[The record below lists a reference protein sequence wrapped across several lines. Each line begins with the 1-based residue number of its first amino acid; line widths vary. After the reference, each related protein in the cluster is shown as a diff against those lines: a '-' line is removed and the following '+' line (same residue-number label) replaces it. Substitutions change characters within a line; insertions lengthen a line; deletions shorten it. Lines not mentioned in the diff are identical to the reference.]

1 MSRWRAVAVT
11 TPGASPVSVEEMK
24 AHLRIEG
31 SDEDSHVSAL
41 LAAATRAI
49 DGPDGYGVAMRAQ
62 SWTLTLDAFPAGG
75 LRSREG
81 AIRLPGW
88 PVTGVTSVIYDP
100 AGGGSPATLDPAA
113 YRLSVGREPAFL
125 EPVSPWPSTDARL
138 GAVRVLYALGRADAA
153 EVDPGLLQALRLLVA
168 HWHANR
174 EAVAPGGMAALP
186 LGFEMLMS
194 ARMRG
199 FAG

>member
-11 TPGASPVSVEEMK
+11 TPGESPVSVAEMK
-24 AHLRIEG
+24 SHLRVEG
-31 SDEDSHVSAL
+31 ADEDSYLTAL
-41 LAAATRAI
+41 LAAGTRAI
-49 DGPDGYGVAMRAQ
+49 DGPDGSGVAMMPQ

-88 PVTGVTSVIYDP
+88 PVTAITSVTYDP
-100 AGGGSPATLDPAA
+100 AGGGAAVTMDASGYRLANGGDPAF
-113 YRLSVGREPAFL
+113 V
-125 EPVSPWPSTDARL
+125 EPVASWPSTDARL
-138 GAVRVLYALGRADAA
+138 GAVRVLYTLGHESAA
-153 EVDPGLLQALRLLVA
+153 AVDGGLKQALRLLVA

-174 EAVAPGGMAALP
+174 EAVGPGGMAALP
-186 LGFEMLMS
+186 LGFQMLMS
-194 ARMRG
+194 ARARS

>member
-11 TPGASPVSVEEMK
+11 VPGNTPVSVSEMK

-31 SDEDSHVSAL
+31 TDEDAYLGAL
-41 LAAATRAI
+41 LSAGVRAI
-49 DGPDGYGVAMRAQ
+49 DGPDGYGVAMMAQ

-75 LRSREG
+75 LRAREG

-88 PVTGVTSVIYDP
+88 PVTGVTSITYDP
-100 AGGGSPATLDPAA
+100 AGGGSPATLDGAGW
-113 YRLSVGREPAFL
+113 RLVAGGEPARI
-125 EPVSPWPSTDARL
+125 EPVEPWPATDARL
-138 GAVRVLYALGRADAA
+138 GAVRVLYTLGRANAA
-153 EVDPGLLQALRLLVA
+153 DVDQGLLQALRLLVA

-174 EAVAPGGMAALP
+174 EAVGPGGFAALP
-186 LGFEMLMS
+186 LGFEMLMA
-194 ARMRG
+194 ARARS